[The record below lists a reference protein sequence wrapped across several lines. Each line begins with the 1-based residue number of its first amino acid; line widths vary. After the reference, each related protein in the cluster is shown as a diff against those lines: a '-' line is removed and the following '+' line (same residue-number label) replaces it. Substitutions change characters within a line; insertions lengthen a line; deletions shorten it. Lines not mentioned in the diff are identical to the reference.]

1 MALHSAIQVFYPS
14 TLVSSDGLYPVRRYV
29 YVLAFAL
36 PILMAGLAFVNPDYA
51 YVSQGSFC
59 ALPIRPFWYRLA
71 FTWVPRY
78 IIIVVIIGIAI
89 AIYVH
94 VGFMFRGFSNTDS
107 SFVSFKPFDD
117 SNTTQTNTQ
126 DEAEMEDITFELNNM
141 QSRPQLK
148 RRLSSVG
155 SDMPR
160 RASAP
165 QATSPPSSHM
175 PQRVTCENGKG
186 SRSLPGSSL
195 NLARSHLDIARP
207 ALLSIPSGQSFI
219 DPISPL
225 GGPCFDAGNSDN
237 DKSASIP
244 SPPTQVPTPP
254 VQSGGQIGQAKRR
267 QRIHRQLRLMFI
279 YPLAYT
285 LMWLIPFAMHCMNYR
300 DEYAHH
306 PVEALRVG
314 ASLCISLMGFVDA
327 LIFSL
332 RERPWRGI
340 ESSDGTFWGSFV
352 FYRRSSRDDIEQDG
366 RQIRG
371 SFSGSGRG
379 RGSQSYRTS
388 ASGDGAR
395 AAAELARM
403 RLNMER
409 EERLGAFR
417 SRVRGRGEGARGDGE
432 KPRAGLN
439 VGDGKEGQVYDDNGL
454 EDDTASTEYN
464 RSRKRGAT

>member
-29 YVLAFAL
+29 YVLAFVL

-78 IIIVVIIGIAI
+78 IIILVIIGIAV

-94 VGFMFRGFSNTDS
+94 VGFKFHGFSHADS
-107 SFVSFKPFDD
+107 SFVSFKTSDG
-117 SNTTQTNTQ
+117 SNTTHTNTQ
-126 DEAEMEDITFELNNM
+126 DEAKMEDVTFELDNM
-141 QSRPQLK
+141 HSRPQPK
-148 RRLSSVG
+148 RRLSSIG
-155 SDMPR
+155 DDMPR

-165 QATSPPSSHM
+165 QATSSSSSHM
-175 PQRVTCENGKG
+175 PQRGNST
-186 SRSLPGSSL
+186 RSLPGSSL
-195 NLARSHLDIARP
+195 NLARSHLEIARP
-207 ALLSIPSGQSFI
+207 TLLSIPSGQSFI

-225 GGPCFDAGNSDN
+225 GNPRFNTENSPN
-237 DKSASIP
+237 NNSSSLP
-244 SPPTQVPTPP
+244 SPSNHLPTPP
-254 VQSGGQIGQAKRR
+254 VQSGGQLSQAKRR
-267 QRIHRQLRLMFI
+267 QRIHRQLRLIFI
-279 YPLAYT
+279 YPLVYS
-285 LMWLIPFAMHCMNYR
+285 LMWLIPFAMHCMNYW
-300 DEYAHH
+300 DKYAHH
-306 PVEALRVG
+306 PIEGLRVS
-314 ASLCISLMGFVDA
+314 ANLCISLMGFVDA

-332 RERPWRGI
+332 REKPWRGI
-340 ESSDGTFWGSFV
+340 ETSDGTFWGSFV
-352 FYRRSSRDDIEQDG
+352 FHRRCRNGEEGDVKRDESQV
-366 RQIRG
+366 RG
-371 SFSGSGRG
+371 SFSGRGRGRG

-403 RLNMER
+403 RLDMER
-409 EERLGAFR
+409 EDRLGASRR
-417 SRVRGRGEGARGDGE
+417 SREGVGSDGE
-432 KPRAGLN
+432 DRRGGLN

-464 RSRKRGAT
+464 RRKRGGL

>member
-36 PILMAGLAFVNPDYA
+36 PILMAGLAFINPDYA

-78 IIIVVIIGIAI
+78 IIILVIIGIAV

-94 VGFMFRGFSNTDS
+94 VGFKFHGFSHADS
-107 SFVSFKPFDD
+107 SFVSFKTSDG
-117 SNTTQTNTQ
+117 SNTTHTNTQ
-126 DEAEMEDITFELNNM
+126 DEAKMEDITFELENM
-141 QSRPQLK
+141 QSRPQPK
-148 RRLSSVG
+148 RRLSSIG
-155 SDMPR
+155 DDMPR

-165 QATSPPSSHM
+165 QATSLSSSCM
-175 PQRVTCENGKG
+175 PQHGK
-186 SRSLPGSSL
+186 STRSLPGSSL
-195 NLARSHLDIARP
+195 NLTRSHLEIARP
-207 ALLSIPSGQSFI
+207 ALHSIPSGQSFI

-225 GGPCFDAGNSDN
+225 GGPFLNAENSDN
-237 DKSASIP
+237 DKSAYIP
-244 SPPTQVPTPP
+244 PPSTHVPTPP
-254 VQSGGQIGQAKRR
+254 VQSGGQLSQSKRR
-267 QRIHRQLRLMFI
+267 QRIHRQLRLIFI
-279 YPLAYT
+279 YPLVYT
-285 LMWLIPFAMHCMNYR
+285 LMWLIPFALHCMNYW
-300 DEYAHH
+300 DKYAHH

-332 RERPWRGI
+332 REKPWCGI
-340 ESSDGTFWGSFV
+340 ESSDGSFWGSFV
-352 FYRRSSRDDIEQDG
+352 FNRRHGEDVERYKE
-366 RQIRG
+366 RVRG
-371 SFSGSGRG
+371 SFSGSARERG
-379 RGSQSYRTS
+379 RGNQGYRTS

-395 AAAELARM
+395 AAAELARL
-403 RLNMER
+403 RLDMER
-409 EERLGAFR
+409 EERLGVFRR
-417 SRVRGRGEGARGDGE
+417 SREGARSVGE
-432 KPRAGLN
+432 EKRRGGLN

-464 RSRKRGAT
+464 RSRKRGVL